1 MRNYLKFNENW
12 NDNNIVDNI
21 NKLYSYIKKDYI
33 NHENKLKKYKNYIKD
48 ENEYF
53 YKITNSINQD
63 FQNKLNANNINLN
76 NLSQQYKDII
86 IQTDTLYNN
95 KINELNNKI
104 YQHHIKNNVFVEIL
118 KTLYKYLK
126 LYIMNTLKV
135 KKIFYKNEGKKNQ
148 KNKQLNKLFV
158 YENMLNNNIKNS
170 IENILYT
177 QSGKNMSKKNKLENE
192 LHQNN
197 NMYQN
202 NIGNLTRKINKI
214 SHIIENNK
222 SVIQNLKE
230 NINKS
235 TNIDATKMLE
245 LLYNNSVNNN
255 ILLEKKLKEYLIKI
269 NQSTDVIENNIKNN
283 NIKNKI
289 NVLVLNKK
297 NIKLDKI
304 KDLIDKFKKFNR

>member
-104 YQHHIKNNVFVEIL
+104 DQHHIKNNVFVEIL

>member
-269 NQSTDVIENNIKNN
+269 NQSTGVIENNIKN

>member
-104 YQHHIKNNVFVEIL
+104 GHHHIKNNVFVEIL
-118 KTLYKYLK
+118 KTIYKYLK

-135 KKIFYKNEGKKNQ
+135 KKIFYKNKGENQ

-269 NQSTDVIENNIKNN
+269 NQSTGVIENNIKN

>member
-12 NDNNIVDNI
+12 NENNIVDNI

-104 YQHHIKNNVFVEIL
+104 GHHHIKNNVFVEIL
-118 KTLYKYLK
+118 KTIYKYLK

-135 KKIFYKNEGKKNQ
+135 KKIFYKNKGENQ

-202 NIGNLTRKINKI
+202 NIGNLTRKIKKI

-269 NQSTDVIENNIKNN
+269 NQATDVVENNIKNN

-289 NVLVLNKK
+289 NVIILNKK

-304 KDLIDKFKKFNR
+304 KNLIDKFKKLKY